1 VSIAHHVR
9 PLVSAF
15 ATLLFLA
22 ACGGPPI
29 GEPFEK
35 PAPRPPAPPLT
46 IVPGDMIEVE
56 YLRSATS
63 ADDYRLELGDRVRIE
78 LQLHSELTASVT
90 VAPDGTITYHRIG
103 AVKAKGKTIEELR
116 TTLAAALAPHFPQP
130 EVTVFLEQGDVAVDR
145 FIDTLLRHPQ
155 GTLREVQVEDDG
167 TISLPACGT
176 IPVTGLTPRIV
187 EERLNESIGGRFP
200 SLRVSV
206 RPKTLSR
213 AMFSV
218 LGEVTRPGR
227 FGLNGPTSLADAI
240 ALAGGQTPVGDLSSV
255 VVIGEPVDDNVDAW
269 LYDLQTALDHGSSL
283 AQVRLHP
290 QDTVLVLRSGI
301 GDVNEFIDRY
311 IRRNIPI
318 NVNVTYRID
327 TNGGSSN

>member
-1 VSIAHHVR
+1 MSIAPPARSIV
-9 PLVSAF
+9 AI
-15 ATLLFLA
+15 AMLLTFS

-29 GEPFEK
+29 GEPFAK
-35 PAPRPPAPPLT
+35 PAPRPPPPPLT

-56 YLRSATS
+56 YLRSGIS

-78 LQLHSELTASVT
+78 LQLHPELTASVT
-90 VAPDGTITYHRIG
+90 IAPDGTITYHRIG
-103 AVKAKGKTIEELR
+103 AVKARGKTMDELR
-116 TTLAAALAPHFPQP
+116 ASLAVALAAHFPEP
-130 EVTVFLEQGDVAVDR
+130 EVTVFLEQGDVAVDK
-145 FIDTLLRHPQ
+145 FIDTLLRHPT
-155 GTLREVQVEDDG
+155 GTLRDVQVESDG

-176 IPVTGLTPRIV
+176 IAVMGLTPRTV
-187 EERLNESIGGRFP
+187 EERLNDAIGAKFP

-218 LGEVTRPGR
+218 LGEVNKPGR
-227 FGLNGPTSLADAI
+227 FDLNGPTTLADAI
-240 ALAGGQTPVGDLSSV
+240 ALAGGETPVGDLSSV
-255 VVIGEPVDDNVDAW
+255 VVIGEPVDDAVDAW
-269 LYDLQTALDHGSSL
+269 LYDLQTALDHGSTL
-283 AQVRLHP
+283 AYVRLHP

-301 GDVNEFIDRY
+301 GDVNEFIDQY
-311 IRRNIPI
+311 IRKNIPI

>member
-1 VSIAHHVR
+1 
-9 PLVSAF
+9 
-15 ATLLFLA
+15 
-22 ACGGPPI
+22 
-29 GEPFEK
+29 
-35 PAPRPPAPPLT
+35 
-46 IVPGDMIEVE
+46 
-56 YLRSATS
+56 
-63 ADDYRLELGDRVRIE
+63 
-78 LQLHSELTASVT
+78 
-90 VAPDGTITYHRIG
+90 
-103 AVKAKGKTIEELR
+103 
-116 TTLAAALAPHFPQP
+116 
-130 EVTVFLEQGDVAVDR
+130 
-145 FIDTLLRHPQ
+145 
-155 GTLREVQVEDDG
+155 
-167 TISLPACGT
+167 
-176 IPVTGLTPRIV
+176 
-187 EERLNESIGGRFP
+187 
-200 SLRVSV
+200 
-206 RPKTLSR
+206 
-213 AMFSV
+213 MFSV